1 MVSKKEPSERGF
13 VTGVVDVRGS
23 KLLSSKHVFK
33 LSRSNWIKKST
44 LLFKPN
50 LNFRRS
56 AFDFRP
62 ETTSKVSLYQR
73 FLPKE
78 REPYL
83 KARAE
88 FMDGND
94 FRRVGNFVKVLNK
107 IRSRSASVVSFPNKL
122 ENIVSGVFDSFTN
135 IGVKRFEASPP
146 VVCGSCTALASSLIQ
161 SLDCGWGVG
170 YGNGPGRQA
179 SVDRAPRRLIYKVR
193 SCCLI

>member
-1 MVSKKEPSERGF
+1 MVSKKDPSEIG
-13 VTGVVDVRGS
+13 VAPGVVDVRGS
-23 KLLSSKHVFK
+23 KLLSRRHVFK
-33 LSRSNWIKKST
+33 LSRSSWIKKST

-78 REPYL
+78 RDPYF

-107 IRSRSASVVSFPNKL
+107 IRSRSASVVSLPNKL
-122 ENIVSGVFDSFTN
+122 ENIVSGVFDTFAK
-135 IGVKRFEASPP
+135 IGVKRLEASPP
-146 VVCGSCTALASSLIQ
+146 VVCGSCTAFASSLIQ

-170 YGNGPGRQA
+170 YDNGPGRRA
-179 SVDRAPRRLIYKVR
+179 SVGRVTRLLMYMVL
-193 SCCLI
+193 SCGLI